1 MSSYLSRR
9 EFLGATGATVLAVS
23 LPSEVFAAAK
33 RPNLVFVFPDQM
45 RGQALAFLN
54 EDPVITPNLDAFA
67 KDSLVLPQAVS
78 NYPVCSPYR
87 AMLMT
92 GKWPHANNVLSNCTS
107 NTEPFG

>member
-1 MSSYLSRR
+1 MSSHLTRR
-9 EFLGATGATVLAVS
+9 EFLRVTGSTVIAFS
-23 LPSEVFAAAK
+23 LRPKVFAAAK

-92 GKWPHANNVLSNCTS
+92 GKWPHANRC
-107 NTEPFG
+107 